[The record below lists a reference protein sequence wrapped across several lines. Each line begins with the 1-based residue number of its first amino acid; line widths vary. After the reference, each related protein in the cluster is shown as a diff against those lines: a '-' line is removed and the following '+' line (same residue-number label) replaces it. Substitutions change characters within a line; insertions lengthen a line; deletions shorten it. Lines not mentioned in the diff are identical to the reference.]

1 MQHFDSV
8 GAQSQGQCRPV
19 VKWAGISAGISSL
32 CVCEDDPA
40 TSPQNCE
47 AQHRARQCG
56 TGNWAVFSQLHS
68 TRTIPVS
75 SSHRYAHV
83 LHPIPL
89 LHQEQTLWSPVCN
102 SAAGMRGAEGVLHVH
117 WAGILLRLCSVRC
130 QPLYLDNQTFSLCF
144 CWPLVEA
151 RQMKRKK

>member
-1 MQHFDSV
+1 MPSKV
-8 GAQSQGQCRPV
+8 CSLQS
-19 VKWAGISAGISSL
+19 
-32 CVCEDDPA
+32 
-40 TSPQNCE
+40 E
-47 AQHRARQCG
+47 AQHRARQRG

-68 TRTIPVS
+68 TRTILVS
-75 SSHRYAHV
+75 SSHRCAHV

-89 LHQEQTLWSPVCN
+89 SPVCN

-130 QPLYLDNQTFSLCF
+130 QPLCLDNQAFSLCF

-151 RQMKRKK
+151 RRKDESKMKRKNEKIKVWVVEGQKRQ